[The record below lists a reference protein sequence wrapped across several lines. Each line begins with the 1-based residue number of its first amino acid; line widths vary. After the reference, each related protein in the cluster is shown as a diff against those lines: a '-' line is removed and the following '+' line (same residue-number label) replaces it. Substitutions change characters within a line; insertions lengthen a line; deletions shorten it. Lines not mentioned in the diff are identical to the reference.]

1 MPTSVYGLIGKS
13 LGHSFSK
20 QFFTEKFLRE
30 GIAAAYI
37 NFELPS
43 IQEIHHVFE
52 IENLKGLNVTIP
64 YKTAVMDFLD
74 EIDDLALKIGS
85 VNTIAIRNGKK
96 IGYNT
101 DAYGFQQSIKPFLR
115 NVHERAL
122 ILGTGGASKAV
133 AYVLENLGINV
144 AFLTRNPTASN
155 HFGYEQAND
164 RMMNAFK
171 LIVNTTPLGTFPN
184 TDEIPSIPTAYF
196 TPEHLVVDLI
206 YNPEKTKLLKLAEE
220 GGADILNGYS
230 MLQHQALKAWE
241 QFHGQEIG

>member
-1 MPTSVYGLIGKS
+1 MSTSVYGLIGKS

-20 QFFTEKFLRE
+20 QFFTEKFAQE
-30 GIAAAYI
+30 GIAAEY
-37 NFELPS
+37 NNYELS
-43 IQEIHHVFE
+43 TIQEIQHVFK
-52 IENLKGLNVTIP
+52 IEHLKGLNVTIP
-64 YKTAVMDFLD
+64 YKTSVIEYLD
-74 EIDDLALKIGS
+74 EIDELALKIGA
-85 VNTIAIRNGKK
+85 VNTIAFRNGKT

-133 AYVLENLGINV
+133 AHVLENLGIDV
-144 AFLTRNPTASN
+144 AFLTRNPTDSN

-164 RMMNAFK
+164 RMMHAFK

-184 TDEIPSIPTAYF
+184 TDEIPAIPTEYF

-206 YNPEKTKLLKLAEE
+206 YNPEKTKLLTLAEE

-230 MLQHQALKAWE
+230 MLQLQALKAWE
-241 QFHGQEIG
+241 HFSS

>member
-1 MPTSVYGLIGKS
+1 MSTSVYGLIGKS

-20 QFFTEKFLRE
+20 QFFTEKFSKE
-30 GIAAAYI
+30 GITAEYTSY
-37 NFELPS
+37 ELSS
-43 IQEIHHVFE
+43 IQEIQHVFE

-64 YKTAVMDFLD
+64 YKSSVMEYLD
-74 EIDDLALKIGS
+74 VIDDLALKIGA
-85 VNTIAIRNGKK
+85 VNTIAFRNGKK

-133 AYVLENLGINV
+133 AHVLESLGIDV
-144 AFLTRNPTASN
+144 AFLTRNPKASN
-155 HFGYEQAND
+155 HFSYEQAND
-164 RMMNAFK
+164 RMMHAFK

-184 TDEIPSIPTAYF
+184 TDEMPSIPTAYF

-206 YNPEKTKLLKLAEE
+206 YNPEKTKLLTFAEA

-230 MLQHQALKAWE
+230 MLQLQALKAWE
-241 QFHGQEIG
+241 YFNG

>member
-1 MPTSVYGLIGKS
+1 MSTSVYGLIGKS

-20 QFFTEKFLRE
+20 QFFTEKFAKE
-30 GIAAAYI
+30 GIAAAY
-37 NFELPS
+37 NNYELSS
-43 IQEIHHVFE
+43 IQEIQHVFE
-52 IENLKGLNVTIP
+52 LENLKGLNVTIP
-64 YKTAVMDFLD
+64 YKTSVMEYLD
-74 EIDDLALKIGS
+74 EIDGLALKIGA
-85 VNTIAIRNGKK
+85 VNTIAFRNGKT

-122 ILGTGGASKAV
+122 VLGTGGASKAV
-133 AYVLENLGINV
+133 AHVLENLGIDV

-164 RMMNAFK
+164 RMMHAFK

-184 TDEIPSIPTAYF
+184 TNEIPTIPTEYF

-206 YNPEKTKLLKLAEE
+206 YNPEKTKLLALAEA

-241 QFHGQEIG
+241 HFNG

>member
-1 MPTSVYGLIGKS
+1 MSTSVYGLIGKS

-20 QFFTEKFLRE
+20 QFFTEKFSKE
-30 GIAAAYI
+30 GIAAEY
-37 NFELPS
+37 NNYELSS
-43 IQEIHHVFE
+43 IQEIKHVFE
-52 IENLKGLNVTIP
+52 IENLEGLNVTIP
-64 YKTAVMDFLD
+64 YKTSVIEYLD
-74 EIDDLALKIGS
+74 EIDDLALKIGA
-85 VNTIAIRNGKK
+85 VNTIAFRNGKT

-115 NVHERAL
+115 NVHERSL

-133 AYVLENLGINV
+133 AHVLVNLGIDV
-144 AFLTRNPTASN
+144 AFLTRNPIASN

-164 RMMNAFK
+164 RMMRAFK

-184 TDEIPSIPTAYF
+184 TDEIPPIPTEYF

-206 YNPEKTKLLKLAEE
+206 YNPEKTKLVSLAEAS
-220 GGADILNGYS
+220 GADILNGYS

-241 QFHGQEIG
+241 HFNG

>member
-1 MPTSVYGLIGKS
+1 MSTNVYGLIGKS

-20 QFFTEKFLRE
+20 QFFTEKFSKE
-30 GIAAAYI
+30 GITAEYT
-37 NFELPS
+37 NYELSS
-43 IQEIHHVFE
+43 IQEIQHVFE

-64 YKTAVMDFLD
+64 YKSSVMEYLD
-74 EIDDLALKIGS
+74 EIDDLALKIGA
-85 VNTIAIRNGKK
+85 VNTIAFRNGKK

-133 AYVLENLGINV
+133 AHVLESLGIDV

-155 HFGYEQAND
+155 HFSYEQAND
-164 RMMNAFK
+164 RMMHAFK

-184 TDEIPSIPTAYF
+184 TDEMPSIPTTYF

-206 YNPEKTKLLKLAEE
+206 YNPEKTKLLTFAEA

-230 MLQHQALKAWE
+230 MLQLQALKAWE
-241 QFHGQEIG
+241 YFNG

>member
-1 MPTSVYGLIGKS
+1 MSTNVYGLIGKS

-20 QFFTEKFLRE
+20 QFFTEKFSKE
-30 GIAAAYI
+30 GITAEYT
-37 NFELPS
+37 NYELSS
-43 IQEIHHVFE
+43 IQEIQHVFE

-64 YKTAVMDFLD
+64 YKSSVMEYLD
-74 EIDDLALKIGS
+74 EIDDLALKIGA
-85 VNTIAIRNGKK
+85 VNTIAFRNGKK

-133 AYVLENLGINV
+133 AHVLESLGIDV

-155 HFGYEQAND
+155 HFSYEQAND
-164 RMMNAFK
+164 RMMHAFK

-184 TDEIPSIPTAYF
+184 TDEMPSIPTAYF

-206 YNPEKTKLLKLAEE
+206 YNPEKTKLLTFAEA

-230 MLQHQALKAWE
+230 MLQLQALKAWE
-241 QFHGQEIG
+241 YFNG